1 MATYPEDCLYT
12 REHEWIR
19 VDEDTGTIGIT
30 EHAQTSLGDIVYV
43 ELPRVGDS
51 FSQGE
56 SFGNVESVKAVSELF
71 MPVTGEVVQVNGDL
85 TDAPELVNQDPYGDG
100 WMLKIAISD
109 ASELD
114 TLMSA
119 SEYEDYVKEEAEK

>member
-1 MATYPEDCLYT
+1 MANYPEDCLYT

-19 VDEDTGTIGIT
+19 VDEETGTIGIT
-30 EHAQTSLGDIVYV
+30 EYAQASLGDIVYV

-71 MPVTGEVVQVNGDL
+71 LPVTGEVVQVNADL

-100 WMLKIAISD
+100 WMMKITISD

>member
-30 EHAQTSLGDIVYV
+30 EYAQASLGDIVYV

-100 WMLKIAISD
+100 WMLKLTISD

-119 SEYEDYVKEEAEK
+119 SEYEEYLKEEAEK